1 MMAPVAAGCDFAVTS
16 SVQAVLSPQVLHH
29 PLTLSYLGLSGLAG
43 LALTYYYN
51 NTENR
56 KVGQVSLFTAG

>member
-1 MMAPVAAGCDFAVTS
+1 MPCHA
-16 SVQAVLSPQVLHH
+16 PQVLHH

-56 KVGQVSLFTAG
+56 KVGVGAGSLADGDAAWCMWFP